1 MLAIGLPLVRLLQ
14 PYRAVSMFLESN
26 KADPLLKFCC
36 GSHLTQHEDRVL
48 QEPHGRLVWPAA
60 PTALAP
66 SPCVL
71 PELIYPLGA
80 GCSLL
85 RSSLLRMLFPRYY
98 VAPPP
103 PSLSANSG
111 PPQAPCLFRCRLP
124 DHSAFSSF
132 FLELLTFN
140 TLGNFLCLVLLL
152 VSLTRHNP

>member
-1 MLAIGLPLVRLLQ
+1 MLAIAVPLVRLLK

-26 KADPLLKFCC
+26 KADPLLKSCC
-36 GSHLTQHEDRVL
+36 GSISPCAL
-48 QEPHGRLVWPAA
+48 QEPHGPPGLACCP
-60 PTALAP
+60 PALAP
-66 SPCVL
+66 SPCAL
-71 PELIYPLGA
+71 PELICPLGA

-85 RSSLLRMLFPRYY
+85 RSSLLRMLSPRYH

-132 FLELLTFN
+132 FLELFTFN